1 MAKTPEEILQN
12 LKTHLEECK
21 AEFELCT
28 DESEDATIEE
38 IELSGRIDTLK
49 WAINLF
55 EEE

>member
-1 MAKTPEEILQN
+1 MAKTREEILQS

-21 AEFELCT
+21 TEFELCI